1 MRTDGGKLAVMAGIV
16 IMGLSPSF
24 IDWKQ
29 SPELRPQMYLYY
41 GVALMLVAIGL
52 WDGA

>member
-1 MRTDGGKLAVMAGIV
+1 MVGIV

-29 SPELRPQMYLYY
+29 SPELRTQMYLYY
-41 GVALMLVAIGL
+41 GVALMLVAFGL
-52 WDGA
+52 WDGE